1 MKTDISISVSA
12 DGKRFEIS
20 YRMVRSYRGY
30 GIICRCGDSIA
41 YVADAADN
49 YREALSLLCILSG
62 GNVFPCH
69 LYDVISDLAT
79 QSYLP

>member
-1 MKTDISISVSA
+1 MKTDINITVSE

-20 YRMVRSYRGY
+20 YRIVRSYRGY

-41 YVADAADN
+41 YVSEAADS
-49 YREALSLLCILSG
+49 YSEAQLLLCILSE

-79 QSYLP
+79 QKHIP